1 MTKVKVTGDR
11 RVTDGVCTVAITNE
25 IFPDDS
31 RHARGPN
38 VLGIRIPMIGMF
50 RQGRTVFQ
58 SGREMAAGTTAT
70 MVLLAAQ
77 P

>member
-1 MTKVKVTGDR
+1 MTKVKVIGDR
-11 RVTDGVCTVAITNE
+11 RVTDGVCTVAIMNE

-50 RQGRTVFQ
+50 RQGRTVF
-58 SGREMAAGTTAT
+58 
-70 MVLLAAQ
+70 
-77 P
+77 